1 MIEETALNDQ
11 RLMEEMERE
20 REMEREKEKER
31 IVSRQ

>member
-20 REMEREKEKER
+20 REKEKEMEMER
-31 IVSRQ
+31 RG